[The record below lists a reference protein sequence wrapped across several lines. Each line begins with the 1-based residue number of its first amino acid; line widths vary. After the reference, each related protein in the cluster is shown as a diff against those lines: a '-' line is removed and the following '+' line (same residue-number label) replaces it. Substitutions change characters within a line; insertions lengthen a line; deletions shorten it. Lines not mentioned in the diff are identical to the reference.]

1 VFLQV
6 FHETHVTTSSFVRL
20 LKSNCNKL
28 LKLQQTMQQKIYA
41 LLLPLF
47 TQKNPAMP
55 ILTPERE
62 ACQQQTQFLQF
73 TLGNFSITAQL
84 QLCSPYLHK
93 ISVELCSRSK
103 RADLGLTK
111 LSRGPKRKASKASP
125 DHASVGPGPSGG
137 SPSGG
142 GGTAMLGQY
151 SA

>member
-73 TLGNFSITAQL
+73 TLGNFSKNSSTAAL
-84 QLCSPYLHK
+84 QPLF
-93 ISVELCSRSK
+93 
-103 RADLGLTK
+103 A
-111 LSRGPKRKASKASP
+111 
-125 DHASVGPGPSGG
+125 
-137 SPSGG
+137 
-142 GGTAMLGQY
+142 
-151 SA
+151 